1 MNGFTKRSCKL
12 RIQTVPIH
20 PTNRLTDLLSTQ
32 PIHKGNFAKTIFKLA
47 AVLGEVAHN
56 VLELNVSLSGGVVP
70 AEKRRRPLQQ
80 SKNDVGQELRK
91 SKKG

>member
-1 MNGFTKRSCKL
+1 MHEW
-12 RIQTVPIH
+12 IYQTFRQIEDPNCSNS
-20 PTNRLTDLLSTQ
+20 PGKQADWSTQ
-32 PIHKGNFAKTIFKLA
+32 PSHQGNFAKTIFKLA

-56 VLELNVSLSGGVVP
+56 VLELNVGLSGGVVP